1 MLAGQGMLE
10 GQLASRCERGLR
22 PARHFGHDRGELV
35 ATRQIV
41 HIDEALCDGCGAC
54 VTPCVEGA
62 IALVDGKAKVLREEL
77 CDGAGF
83 CLGIC
88 PTGALSVELREAPQF
103 DALTAAASHDGHEPR
118 FIRQTCFLCGQS
130 EEDRVL
136 LPCRRGGQSLWVCTH
151 CLPELIHG
159 R

>member
-1 MLAGQGMLE
+1 LAL
-10 GQLASRCERGLR
+10 
-22 PARHFGHDRGELV
+22 
-35 ATRQIV
+35 RQIAR
-41 HIDEALCDGCGAC
+41 IDEALCNGCGNC

-62 IALVDGKAKVLREEL
+62 IVLVDGKARVLREEL

-88 PTGALSVELREAPQF
+88 PTGALSVGVREAPSFNAQ
-103 DALTAAASHDGHEPR
+103 TAAEEHSSYSLQ
-118 FIRQTCFLCGQS
+118 FIPQSCFMCGRG
-130 EEDRVL
+130 EDERVL
-136 LPCRRGGQSLWVCTH
+136 LPCRRHGESKWVCTR

>member
-1 MLAGQGMLE
+1 
-10 GQLASRCERGLR
+10 
-22 PARHFGHDRGELV
+22 V
-35 ATRQIV
+35 ALRQIV
-41 HIDEALCDGCGAC
+41 RIDEALCDGCGEC

-62 IALVDGKAKVLREEL
+62 IALVNGKARVLREEL

-88 PTGALSVELREAPQF
+88 PTGALSIELRDVPQF
-103 DALTAAASHDGHEPR
+103 DALAAAATHGREGQSH
-118 FIRQTCFLCGQS
+118 ITQTCFICGNG

-136 LPCRRGGQSLWVCTH
+136 LPCRRNGESLWVCTH

-159 R
+159 G

>member
-1 MLAGQGMLE
+1 
-10 GQLASRCERGLR
+10 
-22 PARHFGHDRGELV
+22 
-35 ATRQIV
+35 
-41 HIDEALCDGCGAC
+41 
-54 VTPCVEGA
+54 VEGA

-103 DALTAAASHDGHEPR
+103 DALAAAASHDGHEPR
-118 FIRQTCFLCGQS
+118 FIRQTCFLCAQS

-136 LPCRRGGQSLWVCTH
+136 LPCRRGGHSLWVCTR

>member
-1 MLAGQGMLE
+1 M
-10 GQLASRCERGLR
+10 
-22 PARHFGHDRGELV
+22 

-41 HIDEALCDGCGAC
+41 RIDEALCDGCGAC

-62 IALVDGKAKVLREEL
+62 IALVDGKAKVLREDL

-103 DALTAAASHDGHEPR
+103 DALAAAESHDGHEPR

-136 LPCRRGGQSLWVCTH
+136 LPCRRGGQSVWVCTR